1 MRVLYHHRT
10 RAGDAQGIH
19 ICEMQ
24 RAFRLRGH
32 EVEEVSLV
40 PARATVSADGG
51 TAPGRGAGRWADAA
65 ARRAPRLAREL
76 LELGYNALAYR
87 RLARAIRRARPD
99 LLYERHAAF
108 TFAGVLAA
116 RRHGVPVV
124 LEVNAPLA
132 DERDRHGGLTLRRAA
147 RACERFACG
156 RADVTVVVSAALGSA
171 LAAGGVEP
179 RRLVVLPNGVRR
191 GFGAGDR
198 ERGRRRLGVA
208 GGTPVVGVVAWFRAW
223 HRLEDLL
230 EAFDH
235 PAIEGTGAV
244 LALVGGG
251 PSLER
256 PPARLEALVAAGRAI
271 LPGQVQREEL
281 EDVLAALDVAVQ
293 PAVTPY
299 ACPMKLVEYLAAGCA
314 VVAPGS
320 ANVRELV
327 GDGGA
332 ALLCGRDEEPS
343 PDDLREALLR
353 LLGDGELRARLG
365 AAARRRV
372 SDRGLFWE
380 ENARHVEEEVAALAG
395 GARTLPA
402 PAADGF
408 EVRPC

>member
-1 MRVLYHHRT
+1 MRILYHHRT
-10 RAGDAQGIH
+10 RAGDAQGVH
-19 ICEMQ
+19 IAEMQ
-24 RAFRLRGH
+24 RAFRQRGH

-40 PARATVSADGG
+40 PAGATVSADG
-51 TAPGRGAGRWADAA
+51 AAASRRSAGRWADAA
-65 ARRAPRLAREL
+65 MRRAPRLAREL
-76 LELGYNALAYR
+76 LELGYNAVAYR
-87 RLARAIRRARPD
+87 RLAGAIRRSRPD
-99 LLYERHAAF
+99 LLYERYAAF

-116 RRHGVPVV
+116 RRHRVPVV
-124 LEVNAPLA
+124 LEVNSPLA
-132 DERDRHGGLTLRRAA
+132 AERERHGGLTLRRAA
-147 RACERFACG
+147 RACERVVCG
-156 RADVTVVVSAALGSA
+156 RADLTVVVSTELARA
-171 LAAGGVEP
+171 LAAGGATP
-179 RRLVVLPNGVRR
+179 RRLCVLPNGVRR

-208 GGTPVVGVVAWFRAW
+208 GGRPLVGAVAWFREW

-235 PAIEGTGAV
+235 PAIRSSGAV

-251 PSLER
+251 PSLQA
-256 PPARLEALVAAGRAI
+256 PSARLQRLVEGGHAV
-271 LPGQVQREEL
+271 LPGAVQREEL

-327 GDGGA
+327 GDGEAA
-332 ALLCGRDEEPS
+332 ALCGSDPEPA
-343 PDDLREALLR
+343 PAELREALLR
-353 LLGDGELRARLG
+353 LLGDEALRRKLG

-372 SDRGLFWE
+372 DERGLFWE
-380 ENARHVEEEVAALAG
+380 ENARRIEEMVAALGGEAPQPAG
-395 GARTLPA
+395 
-402 PAADGF
+402 AADDL